1 MCTRH
6 TVSGPIETIACSR
19 SASRTAVNS
28 ASVSSVGPVAAVRV
42 HHVPHFGD
50 ERLEAR
56 AQRRDAVDRE
66 RAHGRPVVGDLARDR
81 LVLAW
86 ERRPD
91 VLVVPDIVGVHPLAT
106 AGEVVLAR
114 ELPRGL
120 DRLRAAVD
128 EEDAVQV
135 AGRKRGELTRELD
148 RARMGIRPVGVE
160 GQLAHLGVRRLSDL
174 LAEPVADVDREEA
187 CERVEIALAVRVGQ
201 IAAVAADDHR
211 DLRVAVAAHAGEVQP
226 QVVSRGLLEVYG
238 HAAPFPR
245 RFWTT
250 MFVTA
255 TVNAS
260 TKIAV
265 ARTLTCGGAP
275 TRAAP
280 QTNSGNVVS
289 APELK

>member
-1 MCTRH
+1 M
-6 TVSGPIETIACSR
+6 
-19 SASRTAVNS
+19 
-28 ASVSSVGPVAAVRV
+28 
-42 HHVPHFGD
+42 
-50 ERLEAR
+50 
-56 AQRRDAVDRE
+56 
-66 RAHGRPVVGDLARDR
+66 
-81 LVLAW
+81 
-86 ERRPD
+86 
-91 VLVVPDIVGVHPLAT
+91 LVVPDLARIDLLAT

-114 ELPRGL
+114 ELPRRL

-135 AGRKRGELTRELD
+135 AGRKRSELARQLD
-148 RARMGIRPVGVE
+148 RARMGVRPVGVE
-160 GQLAHLGVRRLSDL
+160 GQLPHLRERRLSDFFTE
-174 LAEPVADVDREEA
+174 AVADVDREEA
-187 CERVEIALAVRVGQ
+187 RERIEIALAVRVGQ

-211 DLRVAVAAHAGEVQP
+211 DLRVAVATHAGEVQP
-226 QVVSRGLLEVYG
+226 QVVSRGLLEVDG
-238 HAAPFPR
+238 HAVPFPR

-250 MFVTA
+250 MLVTA
-255 TVNAS
+255 IVNAS